1 MKDLL
6 IVPEDEYKT
15 LQEYYKG
22 QVTSNALMDKIGKLQ
37 AQEHLILKSNI
48 PDSLAVKMVKPL
60 SRQRR
65 VLTRRVKRGS
75 APITVR
81 QTEEE
86 PEAEVDTPAEALL
99 KRLIKKQVETPAA
112 SAKKGIKR
120 QAGYDSDDL
129 GPDPMGS
136 AFGKKGKAKAK
147 KAKKNS
153 QEEKKRSTEISLDST
168 SEKTVRLRYRQY
180 GRTGFSTSGTRY

>member
-1 MKDLL
+1 
-6 IVPEDEYKT
+6 
-15 LQEYYKG
+15 
-22 QVTSNALMDKIGKLQ
+22 
-37 AQEHLILKSNI
+37 
-48 PDSLAVKMVKPL
+48 MVKPL

-147 KAKKNS
+147 KQKKIP
-153 QEEKKRSTEISLDST
+153 KKRKKGVQKLAWTAPVKKQLDYDTDNTDVLVSAHPELDT
-168 SEKTVRLRYRQY
+168 DEELLAGEEDDLDLPTAYWEDL
-180 GRTGFSTSGTRY
+180 